1 MKVFKTVVAIFILT
15 IIGSKVMAQDYK
27 FAAGIRLS
35 NASPTISN
43 SITGKYFVTEKSA
56 IEGLVSFGSRFGVG
70 ALLEIHNQLKPQGF
84 SWFYGAG
91 AYVGFEGGS
100 TYVGP
105 TGIVGLD
112 YKFPNIPLNLSL
124 DWKPELDIV
133 PKIKFVPDALSL
145 SARFTFK

>member
-1 MKVFKTVVAIFILT
+1 MKSIVIAFAFLFLLA
-15 IIGSKVMAQDYK
+15 GNLHAQDYQ
-27 FAAGIRLS
+27 FAVGVRLS
-35 NASPTISN
+35 NSSPTLNN
-43 SITGKYFVTEKSA
+43 SITGKYFVTQSTA

-70 ALLEIHNQLKPQGF
+70 ALIETHKPFKPAGF
-84 SWFYGAG
+84 GWFIGGGVYAG
-91 AYVGFEGGS
+91 FDDE

-133 PKIKFVPDALSL
+133 PRIRFVPDALAL
-145 SARFTFK
+145 SARFAFK